1 MIEFWLA
8 AGLLLLIALGFLLV
22 PVLRGRRLQAEE
34 DRTALNVALYEERVA
49 ELQGQQAQGTLSQAQ
64 LDSAQAE
71 AAREL
76 LADTEGAAPLRS
88 GRLGKSGPAL
98 IALLV
103 PVLGMGLYL
112 HFGASD
118 KVELTRELAQPPK
131 SVEEMTQRLE
141 RVVAAQP
148 DSSEALFFLG
158 RAYMSQNRPAEAARI
173 FARTAQVA
181 GRAPQL
187 LGQWAQALYFAGG
200 KQWSPEIQALTDEAL
215 KGDPNEVT
223 SLGLL
228 GIAAF
233 EGKQYQQ
240 AIDYWTRLQAQL
252 PAGDG
257 SRAPLQG
264 GIDQAKA
271 RLLASGGQVAAP
283 KPGSASS
290 APGAALAAAPGVA
303 TSSAVGSGTVEGSSA
318 GAPSLGRQG
327 SVAAASAVAIK
338 VRVEI
343 GDALKAKVQPGD
355 TVFVFAR
362 ATQGPPIP
370 LAVKRL
376 TVAQLPTTVELA
388 DSDAMRPDL
397 KLSGYPEVQLT
408 ARVSRAGQ
416 PVKGEWIGRGAPL
429 ASDTTALQ
437 HLTIDSPDL

>member
-8 AGLLLLIALGFLLV
+8 AGLLLLIALGFLLI
-22 PVLRGRRLQAEE
+22 PVLRERRAQQEE

-49 ELQGQQAQGTLSQAQ
+49 ELQEQQTDGVLSRSQ

-76 LADTEGAAPLRS
+76 LADTDGTQPKVDK
-88 GRLGKSGPAL
+88 RLGKTAPAV

-103 PVLGMGLYL
+103 PVLAMAMYL

-118 KVELTRELAQPPK
+118 KVELTSELAKPPT

-148 DSSEALFFLG
+148 DSAQGLFFLG
-158 RAYMSQNRPAEAARI
+158 RAYMSQNRPADAARI
-173 FARTAQVA
+173 FERTAAVA
-181 GRAPQL
+181 GREPQL
-187 LGQWAQALYFAGG
+187 LGQWAQALYFAAG
-200 KQWSPEIQALTDEAL
+200 KQWSAQIQALTDEAL
-215 KGDPNEVT
+215 KADPKEVT

-228 GIAAF
+228 GISAF
-233 EGKQYQQ
+233 EGKRYQD
-240 AIDYWTRLQAQL
+240 AIDYWQRLLVQL
-252 PAGDG
+252 PADDG

-271 RLLASGGQVAAP
+271 RLLASGGQVT
-283 KPGSASS
+283 ASS
-290 APGAALAAAPGVA
+290 EAAKAPA
-303 TSSAVGSGTVEGSSA
+303 TVG
-318 GAPSLGRQG
+318 
-327 SVAAASAVAIK
+327 IK
-338 VRVEI
+338 VRVEL
-343 GDALKAKVQPGD
+343 GEALKAKVQAGD

-362 ATQGPPIP
+362 ATNGPPIP

-376 TVAQLPTTVELA
+376 TVADLPVTVELA
-388 DSDAMRPDL
+388 DADAMRPDL
-397 KLSGYPEVQLT
+397 KLSSYPEVQLM

-429 ASDTTALQ
+429 ASDTTAMQ
-437 HLTIDSPDL
+437 HLTIDTPDL